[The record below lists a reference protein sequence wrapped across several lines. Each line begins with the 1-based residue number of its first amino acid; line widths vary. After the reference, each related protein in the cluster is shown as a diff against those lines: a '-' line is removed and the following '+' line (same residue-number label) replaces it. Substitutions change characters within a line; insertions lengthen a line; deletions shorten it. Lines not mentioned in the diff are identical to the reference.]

1 MAIRNEIRKIYI
13 EGKIKP
19 NERDTM
25 TVNGA
30 TMVELV
36 NLVMSVFI
44 LAVAIHARRKFRF
57 VVFNAGWNIVAVSA
71 AVMVVGSLF
80 RTYYTYA
87 NLPELIPLGW
97 AFLVADKLVLAVGI
111 CVLVMAAIKL
121 WDEEGES
128 ERIQT

>member
-13 EGKIKP
+13 GRKIKP

-36 NLVMSVFI
+36 NLVMGVFI
-44 LAVAIHARRKFRF
+44 FAVAIQARRKFRF

-71 AVMVVGSLF
+71 AVMVVGSLC
-80 RTYYTYA
+80 RTYYIYA